1 MQMQCGRM
9 LRASAQQTRRPAV
22 VCETNACFTSR
33 SSASRTHV
41 LTQAVLTT
49 SAKLPSTHLESSV
62 KALQQLKES
71 AVNRYAMETKNS
83 IIAIGLTIHNA
94 PVELR
99 EKLAVPEAEWPR
111 AIEELCSYP
120 HIEEAAVLSTCNRM
134 ELYVVAVSWH
144 RGVREVEE
152 WLSRSSGVPL
162 QDLRPYLF
170 LLRDRDATHHLLRV
184 SGGLDSL
191 VMGEG
196 QILAQVRQVYK
207 VGQNTQGFGRQLNGL
222 FKQAITAG
230 KRVRSETSISTGSV
244 SVSSAAVEL
253 AQLKL
258 PTHNW
263 SDAKVCIIGAGK
275 MSTLLVKHL
284 LSKGCSQVT
293 ILNRSLP
300 RAHALQEEFPDM
312 QMDIHLMPDLMQCV
326 ENSDVVFA
334 ASGSEELLIHAEDI
348 ATMPRR
354 SELVGSVRRFVDI
367 SVPRNIA
374 PGITAEQHGGIV
386 YNVDDLKEVVVA
398 NKEARA
404 AAAAEAEVLLREEQ
418 RSFEAW
424 RDSLETVPT
433 IKALRAKAEAI
444 RATEFEKALSRL
456 GEGMS
461 KKQMKAVEE
470 LSKGIVNKLLH
481 GPMTA
486 LRCDG
491 TDPDAGCAVTFSMVV
506 VGQSVLGIASAFLY
520 QESGDWGWRVTVLFV
535 LWPAT
540 AAMMMVPF
548 ILETPNSLIQ
558 RGQFEAGRAALQ
570 EIRGPSCDDR
580 LMAAEY
586 NSILKASTFVQASH
600 SARSQFMT
608 MTTREQL
615 PPLLLIILIAVFR
628 ELCGG
633 HFVSFF
639 LGQILLATSWGTQQQ
654 SFLVLQATN
663 ALQLIAVV
671 AAIFT
676 IDRWGRRASVL
687 NAAVGCCVGSA
698 GAAVAQHLRRQEVF
712 EDQAGMALVMFIFG
726 ISGIYFLLSV
736 ELFPLATRSLATSLS
751 TSLAMLFSAVTAV
764 FALRWL
770 CTVHESLAVIY
781 AIGSFLLLVVVALL
795 LPETKLVPL
804 EDVHYLFR
812 DHWVWGWFAHRPQA
826 GCSHHTTSNSSRE
839 D

>member
-1 MQMQCGRM
+1 MAHTMMRSMKSGVAHTAPRHIQLNPCLTPRPIIQRC
-9 LRASAQQTRRPAV
+9 PAV
-22 VCETNACFTSR
+22 ATQSTST
-33 SSASRTHV
+33 S
-41 LTQAVLTT
+41 TT
-49 SAKLPSTHLESSV
+49 STSVSARLPSSHLESSV
-62 KALQQLKES
+62 KALEQLKAS
-71 AVNRYAMETKNS
+71 AVNRYATETKNS
-83 IIAIGLTIHNA
+83 IIAMGLTIHNA

-152 WLSRSSGVPL
+152 WLSKSSGVPL
-162 QDLRPYLF
+162 DELRPYLF

-196 QILAQVRQVYK
+196 QILAQVKQVYK
-207 VGQNTQGFGRQLNGL
+207 VGQNANGFGRQLNGL

-258 PTHNW
+258 PSHNW
-263 SDAKVCIIGAGK
+263 ADAKVCIIGAGK

-284 LSKGCSQVT
+284 LSKGCNQVT

-300 RAHALQEEFPDM
+300 RAQALQEEFPDM
-312 QMDIHLMPDLMQCV
+312 AMDIRLMPDLMQCV
-326 ENSDVVFA
+326 QDSDVVFA

-348 ATMPRR
+348 VNMPRR
-354 SELVGSVRRFVDI
+354 SDAVGGVRRFVDI

-374 PGITAEQHGGIV
+374 PNICAEQHAGIV

-404 AAAAEAEVLLREEQ
+404 AAAAEAEVLLKEEQ

-444 RATEFEKALSRL
+444 RAAEFEKALSRL

-491 TDPDAGCAVTFSMVV
+491 TDPDA
-506 VGQSVLGIASAFLY
+506 VGQTLANMEALERMFELS
-520 QESGDWGWRVTVLFV
+520 QMQ
-535 LWPAT
+535 AT
-540 AAMMMVPF
+540 AA
-548 ILETPNSLIQ
+548 
-558 RGQFEAGRAALQ
+558 AA
-570 EIRGPSCDDR
+570 R
-580 LMAAEY
+580 
-586 NSILKASTFVQASH
+586 K
-600 SARSQFMT
+600 
-608 MTTREQL
+608 
-615 PPLLLIILIAVFR
+615 
-628 ELCGG
+628 
-633 HFVSFF
+633 
-639 LGQILLATSWGTQQQ
+639 
-654 SFLVLQATN
+654 
-663 ALQLIAVV
+663 
-671 AAIFT
+671 
-676 IDRWGRRASVL
+676 
-687 NAAVGCCVGSA
+687 
-698 GAAVAQHLRRQEVF
+698 
-712 EDQAGMALVMFIFG
+712 
-726 ISGIYFLLSV
+726 
-736 ELFPLATRSLATSLS
+736 
-751 TSLAMLFSAVTAV
+751 
-764 FALRWL
+764 
-770 CTVHESLAVIY
+770 
-781 AIGSFLLLVVVALL
+781 
-795 LPETKLVPL
+795 
-804 EDVHYLFR
+804 
-812 DHWVWGWFAHRPQA
+812 
-826 GCSHHTTSNSSRE
+826 
-839 D
+839 